1 MVGLIR
7 WGMAAA
13 LFAASAGVFGQSAA
27 APTLQAMRAITP
39 GNWSFHEPGTRTPAR
54 GSCIGDPA
62 VFLRLR
68 LRNAQC
74 SRFVID
80 NSPATATVHYTC
92 PGSGHVRTTIRV
104 DTPRVLRIDSEGIID
119 GMPFADKLE
128 ARRTGACAGRGR

>member
-1 MVGLIR
+1 MGGLIR
-7 WGMAAA
+7 WGLAAA
-13 LFAASAGVFGQSAA
+13 LVAASAGGLAQPAA
-27 APTLQAMRAITP
+27 APTLQAMRAIAP
-39 GNWSFHEPGTRTPAR
+39 GNWSLHEPGTGAPPRD
-54 GSCIGDPA
+54 SCVGDPA

-80 NSPATATVHYTC
+80 NSPAIATVHYTC

-104 DTPRVLRIDSEGIID
+104 DTPRVLRIESEGIVD

-128 ARRTGACAGRGR
+128 ARRTGPCAGRGR